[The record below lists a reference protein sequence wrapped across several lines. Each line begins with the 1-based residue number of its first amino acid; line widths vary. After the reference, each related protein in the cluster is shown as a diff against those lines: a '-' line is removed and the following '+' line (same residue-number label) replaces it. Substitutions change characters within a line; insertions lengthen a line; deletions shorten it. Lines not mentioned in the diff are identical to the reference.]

1 MNQIITPLYF
11 LAIVAVVLMW
21 SRGIWLLFK
30 KEFVAFV
37 IVGVPASL
45 ATFALVHF
53 WTDVESLIPYGFD
66 WPLTVLM
73 VVAAGGAFIASC
85 GIVVA
90 SRDGFRFSPRVGQL
104 LIIGPA
110 LLWASFLSAIVYKV
124 GPITFEFFGTQ
135 KMTNTS
141 PQIAGLVFA
150 VMFISEYVGNHRNV
164 LAKFAEVVTFVG
176 GKRTGQ
182 SLNEGINAIPGMAPL
197 LFQVTFFALFRFSL
211 FWGSTRAF
219 ILAPVAFSGMFVAR
233 TMDHKFVVFEASGLA
248 KIVDPTKYDDLIDDL
263 AEDPRKSLKEVI
275 VQTFNESSNRLIS
288 RLAWWQVEGD
298 DHLGAK
304 ILRSTNL
311 DLFGVKFTKVGFVW
325 MGFKDDSMQRLF
337 QEWAGRDL
345 RGMSQSMKEDEVRQL
360 LLILRQFEP
369 GTTKGDAERIWES
382 FHNGGRGSFKF
393 DF

>member
-11 LAIVAVVLMW
+11 LAIIAVVLMW
-21 SRGIWLLFK
+21 SRALYLLFK
-30 KEFVAFV
+30 REFVAFA
-37 IVGVPASL
+37 IVGLPAGL

-53 WTDVESLIPYGFD
+53 WTDVETLIPHGFD
-66 WPLTVLM
+66 WPLTSLAVTA
-73 VVAAGGAFIASC
+73 VAGALISSC

-90 SRDGFRFSPRVGQL
+90 SRNGFRFSPRVGQL

-110 LLWASFLSAIVYKV
+110 LLWAGLLSAIVYKV
-124 GPITFEFFGTQ
+124 GPVTFEFFGTQ

-141 PQIAGLVFA
+141 PQIAGMVFA

-182 SLNEGINAIPGMAPL
+182 SLKEGINAIPGMAPL
-197 LFQVTFFALFRFSL
+197 LFQVTFYALFRFSL
-211 FWGSTRAF
+211 FFGSTRAF
-219 ILAPVAFSGMFVAR
+219 ILAPIAFSGMFVAR

-248 KIVDPTKYDDLIDDL
+248 KIVDPAKFDDLIDDL
-263 AEDPRKSLKEVI
+263 AEDPRKSLKEVMM
-275 VQTFNESSNRLIS
+275 QTFNESANTLLS
-288 RLAWWQVEGD
+288 RLTWWQVEGD
-298 DHLGAK
+298 DHVGAK
-304 ILRSTNL
+304 ILRSMNP
-311 DLFGVKFTKVGFVW
+311 DFFGVKFTNVGFVW

-337 QEWAGRDL
+337 QEWASRDL
-345 RGMSQSMKEDEVRQL
+345 RGMSQSMKEGEMRQL

-369 GTTKGDAERIWES
+369 GATRDDAERIWES
-382 FHNGGRGSFKF
+382 FHNGGRGSFRF